1 MSNLASLLNS
11 IWGIFQDASLYLLFG
26 YGLATI
32 LHLYL
37 DPQKLVN
44 MLGQNKFGAII
55 KATLYGIPLPLC
67 SCAVIPSA
75 ITLKKKGVS
84 DGATIA
90 YLIATPE
97 SGIDSIAI
105 TYGLMGLSFTL
116 FRIISAFFIAITTGS
131 VIELIEAWPSD
142 ETDETNRSDNNNS
155 GACRTYKTDENELKT
170 LKGWIESFVGNFHDL
185 FDETA
190 AWLLVGLL
198 ISGLIDFLIPVGFFE
213 QEIFSGIFSYLL
225 MLMIGLPM
233 YICASASTPIA
244 AMLIFKGLSPGAA
257 LVFLIA
263 GPATNLGSLV
273 LLVRTFGKRVIYSY
287 LATLSV
293 LTLAAGFII
302 DSLQSTFPVNL
313 PDTLTLAGVGERST
327 FETVCAVVFIAL
339 VAHSFYRTDS
349 YRKMGEYVGD
359 MLGVEFT
366 RRKLAAGILSL
377 LLLGYLSSGI
387 LIVQAEQAAVIE
399 RFGRPHD
406 LVYGPGI
413 YLHYPFPVE
422 IANSINPHRIRT
434 INLGFKIKPGFTGK
448 TGTRD
453 DKLIKVGKE
462 SNYLT
467 GDENIIDIESIIQY
481 KVGNTKEFLYNSV
494 DPDKLLKELARTVLT
509 KKIAAY
515 PIDEVYTLRREE
527 IELSVA
533 ENMQAET
540 DLIKLGV
547 DILSFNFLYVHAPVA
562 LHYAFRDVAS
572 AMEDKETTIYR
583 ALEYAHQTDNLAK
596 AGAYRAIS
604 EAEADQEVAI
614 ARAGGESIR
623 FRLQQA
629 QYKKN
634 PAALRLRLY
643 LEKVERVLKD
653 KVKFIS
659 PQGGDG
665 LDLWL
670 APPRTTCDS
679 IYCPL
684 NISEESKLK
693 KEEK

>member
-1 MSNLASLLNS
+1 MTVIANLFNS
-11 IWGIFQDASLYLLFG
+11 IWSIFQDASLYLLFG
-26 YGLATI
+26 YGLATV
-32 LHLYL
+32 LHIYL
-37 DPQKLVN
+37 DPQKLVA
-44 MLGQNKFGAII
+44 MLGRNRFGAII

-97 SGIDSIAI
+97 SGLDSIVV
-105 TYGLMGLSFTL
+105 TYGLMGFAFTV

-131 VIELIEAWPSD
+131 VIELVEAWPSD
-142 ETDETNRSDNNNS
+142 APDETGNANNS
-155 GACRTYKTDENELKT
+155 NSCRTYKTDENKIKT
-170 LKGWIESFVGNFHDL
+170 LRGWVESFVGNFHDL

-190 AWLLVGLL
+190 AC
-198 ISGLIDFLIPVGFFE
+198 GFFE

-225 MLMIGLPM
+225 MLLIGLPM

-273 LLVRTFGKRVIYSY
+273 LLIRTFGKRVIYSY
-287 LATLSV
+287 LVTLSV
-293 LTLAAGFII
+293 LTLSTGFII
-302 DSLQSTFPVNL
+302 DSLQSVFPVNL
-313 PDTLTLAGVGERST
+313 PDTLTQTGLGQRSI
-327 FETVCAVVFIAL
+327 FETICAVVFIAL

-349 YRKMGEYVGD
+349 YRKTGEYIGD
-359 MLGVEFT
+359 LLGIEFT
-366 RRKLAAGILSL
+366 RKKLIAGLSCL

-387 LIVQAEQAAVIE
+387 LIVQADQTAVIE
-399 RFGRPHD
+399 RFGKPHTAE
-406 LVYGPGI
+406 YGPGI
-413 YLHYPFPVE
+413 YLHYPYPIE
-422 IANSINPHRIRT
+422 IGKTINPHRTRSL
-434 INLGFKIKPGFTGK
+434 NLGFKIKPDSIGNM
-448 TGTRD
+448 GTRD
-453 DKLIKVGKE
+453 SRLIKVEKE

-481 KVGNTKEFLYNSV
+481 KVSNTKEFLYNSV
-494 DPDKLLKELARTVLT
+494 DPDKVLKELARTVLT
-509 KKIAAY
+509 KEIATY
-515 PIDEVYTLRREE
+515 PIDEIYTLRRHD
-527 IELSVA
+527 IEQSVV
-533 ENMQAET
+533 ESMQTYA
-540 DLIKLGV
+540 DLLKLGIDV
-547 DILSFNFLYVHAPVA
+547 LSFNFLYVHAPIA

-596 AGAYRAIS
+596 AGAYKAVS
-604 EAEADQEVAI
+604 EAEADQETAI
-614 ARAGGESIR
+614 AKAGGESRR

-634 PAALRLRLY
+634 PGAFRLRLY
-643 LEKVERVLKD
+643 LEKVERVLSD
-653 KVKFIS
+653 RVKFIS

-670 APPRTTCDS
+670 APPRTNRDS
-679 IYCPL
+679 MFYPL
-684 NISEESKLK
+684 NISEDSKLK
-693 KEEK
+693 KEKK